1 MAYRRL
7 QNDRFVDDAT
17 GIVYEDRPGIGMVAV
32 GTASGAAL
40 VSTATGSG
48 VAQDREMG
56 ALASRLYCTWTLAE
70 DVTRIIVT
78 AEGTVGEACVICFDA
93 PDDATAAYWLA
104 GNVDIDGV
112 TKRKVILVGTPREF
126 ISAKPLRRLDAI
138 DHVGTVTN
146 LFIEAG
152 K

>member
-1 MAYRRL
+1 MAYIRL

-17 GIVYEDRPGIGMVAV
+17 GIVYEDRGSVLGMVAV
-32 GTASGAAL
+32 GTDGAAH
-40 VSTATGSG
+40 VTTSTGSG

-56 ALASRLYCTWTLAE
+56 ALASKTYCTWTVAE

-93 PDDATAAYWLA
+93 PDDATATYWLA

-126 ISAKPLRRLDAI
+126 IFSHPLRRLDALN
-138 DHVGTVTN
+138 HVGTVTN

>member
-1 MAYRRL
+1 MSGTVEINGR
-7 QNDRFVDDAT
+7 NAT
-17 GIVYEDRPGIGMVAV
+17 TGQPEAINVVN
-32 GTASGAAL
+32 GAAH

-56 ALASRLYCTWTLAE
+56 ALASKLYCTWTEAE
-70 DVTRIIVT
+70 DVTRIVIT
-78 AEGTVGEACVICFDA
+78 AEGAVGEACVVCFDA
-93 PDDATAAYWLA
+93 PDDATATLWLTA
-104 GNVDIDGV
+104 NVDIDGV
-112 TKRKVILVGTPREF
+112 TKRKVILVGVPREF
-126 ISAKPLRRLDAI
+126 IFANPLRRLDAI

>member
-1 MAYRRL
+1 MSTATTGKKIVRGYDANGK
-7 QNDRFVDDAT
+7 QVDVLVDVIGGAT
-17 GIVYEDRPGIGMVAV
+17 SV
-32 GTASGAAL
+32 T
-40 VSTATGSG
+40 TATGSG

-56 ALASRLYCTWTLAE
+56 ALASKLYCTWTVAE

-78 AEGTVGEACVICFDA
+78 AEGTIGEACVICFDA
-93 PDDATAAYWLA
+93 PDSDTETLWLA

-126 ISAKPLRRLDAI
+126 IFDNPLRRLGAI
-138 DHVGTVTN
+138 NHVGTVTN

>member
-1 MAYRRL
+1 MSISDKFRSAVSNL
-7 QNDRFVDDAT
+7 AAMLTEDSVT
-17 GIVYEDRPGIGMVAV
+17 GDPVVV
-32 GTASGAAL
+32 KSTNSAAH
-40 VSTATGSG
+40 VTTATGSG

-56 ALASRLYCTWTLAE
+56 ALASKLYCTWTVAE

-93 PDDATAAYWLA
+93 PDDATATYWLA

-126 ISAKPLRRLDAI
+126 IFSHPLRRLDAL